1 MPSLDMLRYLK
12 LHRWKRIQESL
23 PCLHVGLSMLLS
35 HRVIELERSQ
45 TSTSHKQESD
55 VLDILN
61 VVLIGVLQNKK
72 FIGTSGK
79 LDQGEDKR

>member
-1 MPSLDMLRYLK
+1 
-12 LHRWKRIQESL
+12 
-23 PCLHVGLSMLLS
+23 MLLS

-45 TSTSHKQESD
+45 TSTSHEQESN

-61 VVLIGVLQNKK
+61 VFLIGVLQNKK
-72 FIGTSGK
+72 IRGASGK

>member
-45 TSTSHKQESD
+45 TSTSHEQESN

-61 VVLIGVLQNKK
+61 VFLVGVLRNKK
-72 FIGTSGK
+72 FRDA
-79 LDQGEDKR
+79 LE